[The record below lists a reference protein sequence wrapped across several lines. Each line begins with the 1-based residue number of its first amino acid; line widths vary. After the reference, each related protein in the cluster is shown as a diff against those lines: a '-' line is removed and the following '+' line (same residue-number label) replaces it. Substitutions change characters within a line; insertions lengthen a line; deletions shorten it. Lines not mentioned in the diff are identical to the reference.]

1 MRGARRPKPISK
13 YDLGSGGAG
22 AGDAGD
28 ARRAGRFGFFS
39 RRSAT
44 DERGRGGMFGRKT
57 GGANPAGDLVRR
69 AHAGAETREELER
82 LPDDVLR
89 AIVDEEYEEALRLD
103 AEANKKSAAG
113 AALDLEDNA
122 HDDERARKT
131 SRSSTST
138 TRPSRGSSLSRPS

>member
-13 YDLGSGGAG
+13 YDLGSGGGG

-57 GGANPAGDLVRR
+57 GAARDAGDLVRR

-122 HDDERARKT
+122 HDDERA
-131 SRSSTST
+131 
-138 TRPSRGSSLSRPS
+138 PIMP

>member
-39 RRSAT
+39 RRFAT

-57 GGANPAGDLVRR
+57 GAARDAGDLVRR
-69 AHAGAETREELER
+69 AHARGSQAGG
-82 LPDDVLR
+82 LR
-89 AIVDEEYEEALRLD
+89 AWGCAFEAFQALTT
-103 AEANKKSAAG
+103 AAHSASAAQLNDVPRPRARTTG
-113 AALDLEDNA
+113 AAA
-122 HDDERARKT
+122 A
-131 SRSSTST
+131 
-138 TRPSRGSSLSRPS
+138 